1 MFTNGNLVL
10 YKNQAAL
17 IKECGEKYTIIYAL
31 GSQKVRE
38 KDICLLHKGPLSS
51 LNELSSSETDNA
63 AAHELIE
70 RFNKT
75 FDETWEL
82 LQDEGEPFY
91 TLSSLA
97 ELAFGEFSAKQAF
110 FIYELLI
117 KHPKYCALPLQA
129 PDEPRFALRSAEE
142 AQKELEKQNEKN
154 REKEERAAFIERL
167 RRKKLLLPQDGI
179 FMGEVEALALGKTD
193 KSKVMQEAGF
203 SVSEEK
209 AHKLLLDCGL
219 WTIYRNPYP
228 SRRGLSM
235 QSAQESLP
243 PFPQEETGRIKVDHT
258 AYAIDNSWS
267 TDPDDAIAFDGTYVW
282 VHIADPAASVMPDS
296 PIDRAARNRGATLY
310 IPEGAARM
318 LAEES
323 LADYALGL
331 AEEKDSGAFS
341 RALSFRIK
349 LNDDTGAIEQADVL
363 KTQVKVERLT
373 YEEADAQKTSAELA
387 PLFTIAQKN
396 IERRK
401 ASGAVFID
409 LPEVHISLMESGA
422 QNEAV
427 LQEKAQEQ
435 PETGS
440 KPLVEI
446 KAAVQYESAS
456 LVREFM
462 LLAGEAAA
470 RFAFKNRIPFPYVC
484 QEKPEIPR
492 DIPEGLAGQYRL
504 RRCMKSRSVSISPAP
519 HSGLGLGM
527 YSQVTSPLRRYSDL
541 IAHEQLHAFLDGRPL
556 LDKDTMLERMSAGDA
571 AAGAAVKA
579 ERKSNQH
586 WTLVYLLQNPDWRA
600 EAVIAEIKG
609 NQVVILIPSLAQEA
623 LIPLPPTKGLNDT
636 LIVKFADI
644 NIPELTITYIP
655 VKEA

>member
-1 MFTNGNLVL
+1 MFTNGTLVL

-17 IKECGEKYTIIYAL
+17 IKECGEKYTITYS
-31 GSQKVRE
+31 GGTQKVRE
-38 KDICLLHKGPLSS
+38 KDICFLHKGPISS
-51 LNELSSSETDNA
+51 LNELQSTDTGENT
-63 AAHELIE
+63 EL
-70 RFNKT
+70 NVK
-75 FDETWEL
+75 FDEVWEL
-82 LQDEGEPFY
+82 LQDEGELSY
-91 TLSSLA
+91 TLSALA
-97 ELAFGEFSAKQAF
+97 ELALGDFSAQQAF
-110 FIYELLI
+110 LIYEVLT
-117 KHPKYCALPLQA
+117 KHPKFCTLPLQE
-129 PDEPRFALRSAEE
+129 PEQPRFALRSAEE
-142 AQKELEKQNEKN
+142 AQREIEKQSEKQ

-167 RRKKLLLPQDGI
+167 RRKKLLLPQDGV

-219 WTIYRNPYP
+219 WTIYRNPHP

-235 QSAQESLP
+235 QSAHERLP
-243 PFPQEETGRIKVDHT
+243 PFPEDETGRINVDHK

-267 TDPDDAIAFDGTYVW
+267 CDPDDAIAFDGTYVW
-282 VHIADPAASVMPDS
+282 VHIADPAAAVMSDS

-310 IPEGAARM
+310 TPEGASRM

-331 AEEKDSGAFS
+331 AEEKDSASFS

-349 LNDDTGAIEQADVL
+349 LNDTGAVEQADVL
-363 KTQVKVERLT
+363 KTRVKVERLT
-373 YEEADAQKTSAELA
+373 YEAADAQKSSPELA
-387 PLFTIAQKN
+387 PLFAIAQKN

-401 ASGAVFID
+401 QAGAVFID
-409 LPEVHISLMESGA
+409 LPEVHISLNTEPDS
-422 QNEAV
+422 AV
-427 LQEKAQEQ
+427 SENSPAETPKA
-435 PETGS
+435 PR
-440 KPLVEI
+440 VEI
-446 KAAVQYESAS
+446 KAAVHCESAS

-484 QEKPEIPR
+484 QDKPEIPR

-519 HSGLGLGM
+519 HAGLGLGM

-541 IAHEQLHAFLDGRPL
+541 IAHQQLHAFLDGRPL
-556 LDKDTMLERMSAGDA
+556 LDKDTMLERISAGDA

-579 ERKSNQH
+579 ERKSNLH
-586 WTLVYLLQNPDWRA
+586 WTLVYLLQNPDWQG

-609 NQVVILIPSLAQEA
+609 NQAVILIPSLAREA
-623 LIPLPPTKGLNDT
+623 LIPLPAGKGLNDT
-636 LIVKFADI
+636 LTVKAAHI
-644 NIPELTITYIP
+644 NIPELTETYVS